1 MFEFAKRRRS
11 VGEAPSSGA
20 AVSRTLST
28 FRQSVFG
35 CVAGQ
40 HVRIVGACRPRL
52 VVQRPQVNGQDIVT
66 FQLQRFEQGSFV
78 DVLYNLG
85 FQGKRLRMPTIERSE
100 HVIVRVEGSTTKG
113 LAMFGTQDLLPVL
126 EWAVA
131 EIQAGFYA
139 DQL

>member
-1 MFEFAKRRRS
+1 
-11 VGEAPSSGA
+11 
-20 AVSRTLST
+20 
-28 FRQSVFG
+28 
-35 CVAGQ
+35 
-40 HVRIVGACRPRL
+40 
-52 VVQRPQVNGQDIVT
+52 
-66 FQLQRFEQGSFV
+66 
-78 DVLYNLG
+78 
-85 FQGKRLRMPTIERSE
+85 MPTIERSE